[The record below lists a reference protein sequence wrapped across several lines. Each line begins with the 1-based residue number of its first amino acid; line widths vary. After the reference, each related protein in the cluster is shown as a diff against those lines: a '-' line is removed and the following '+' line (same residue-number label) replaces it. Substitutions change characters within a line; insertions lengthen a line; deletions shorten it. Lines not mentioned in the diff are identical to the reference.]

1 MMPVSF
7 QPAITVAATAPNV
20 VPGMTPSNGPR
31 YAAAP
36 MFTTVPDNIDT
47 FSTQNQSS
55 TLSGL
60 SNPFRVSLVN
70 HANAWLQTIANKKQS
85 HLAIQFPLGPSY
97 NAVKLLM
104 GDLLL
109 NGSPQTKQNI
119 QTYNQYGLDFEM
131 IPLDEHLQ
139 LNVYG
144 PKGTEYL
151 MAKAALSLLSQPNID
166 EKYFTNLKNS
176 LLNNI
181 EKLRNLPEVSLSE
194 TIGETLYGTSHPY
207 AKTLQTAFS
216 EINTQTPYSTLELYR
231 GIISDPTTVRFS
243 WVSPQPMHVQES
255 ALNGAIQQFQW
266 YKNPYLATQ
275 QKQTPAISPSFL
287 NRLVYKLI
295 PNDQVNR
302 AHISY
307 SWHAPKPQDN
317 DFWAF
322 KVLEKML
329 AGMSSDFFQ
338 VLRNQQGLVYSTTRQ
353 YLIHRE
359 GSDFSVN
366 AQVNLDKINE
376 TLKGFDKVIHSLVSN
391 PISQQSLM
399 RAKKLLQLEQRD
411 NSQSVQG
418 INYEN
423 SQRLEYDLAPQH
435 PSERIGNIERITA
448 EDVQNVAYKVFRQQP
463 IVGICSPTK
472 VLGDLQKRLEGQ
484 TA

>member
-1 MMPVSF
+1 MQVSF
-7 QPAITVAATAPNV
+7 NTTMPTAVNNYQAQNQV
-20 VPGMTPSNGPR
+20 QMTPSTSTRLSAPAMG
-31 YAAAP
+31 YAA
-36 MFTTVPDNIDT
+36 DS
-47 FSTQNQSS
+47 FSIQSQQALPS
-55 TLSGL
+55 ALSGL
-60 SNPFRVSLVN
+60 SQPYRVSLVN
-70 HANAWLQTIANKKQS
+70 HANAWLQTMPGKKQS

-109 NGSPQTKQNI
+109 NGSPQTKQQI
-119 QTYNQYGLDFEM
+119 QQYNQYGLDFEM

-144 PKGTEYL
+144 PKGTETV
-151 MAKAALSLLSQPNID
+151 MAQAALSLLSQPNID
-166 EKYFTNLKNS
+166 EKYFANLKNS

-181 EKLRNLPEVSLSE
+181 EKLKNLPEVSLSE

-207 AKTLQTAFS
+207 AKTLQTAHS
-216 EINTQTPYSTLELYR
+216 EITTQSPYSTLELYR
-231 GIISDPTTVRFS
+231 GIISDPTSVRFS
-243 WVSPQPMHVQES
+243 WVSPQPLPVQEQ
-255 ALNGAIQQFQW
+255 ALNSAIQQFQW
-266 YKNPYLATQ
+266 YKNPYLATS
-275 QKQTPAISPSFL
+275 QKQTPAIAPSFQ
-287 NRLVYKLI
+287 NRLVYKLV

-307 SWHAPKPQDN
+307 SWHSPKPQDQ
-317 DFWAF
+317 DFWSF

-366 AQVNLDKINE
+366 AQVNLDKVNDA
-376 TLKGFDKVIHSLVSN
+376 LKGFDKVIRSLITN
-391 PISQQSLM
+391 PVSQQSLM

-435 PSERIGNIERITA
+435 PTERISTIERISA
-448 EDVQNVAYKVFRQQP
+448 QDVQAIAKKVFSQQP
-463 IVGICSPTK
+463 IIGICAPSKILT
-472 VLGDLQKRLEGQ
+472 DLQHQLEGQ
-484 TA
+484 GS